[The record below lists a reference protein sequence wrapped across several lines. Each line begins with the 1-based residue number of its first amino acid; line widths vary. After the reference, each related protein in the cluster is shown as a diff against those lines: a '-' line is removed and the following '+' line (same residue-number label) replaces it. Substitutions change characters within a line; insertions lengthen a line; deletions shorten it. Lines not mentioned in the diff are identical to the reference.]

1 MLISDYFNLDYDDL
15 KDAGIFDAVLE
26 KDSAFFINIQRL
38 KETKCPEFKESY
50 SRIREFFESIATLLD
65 AAEVKGIEDK
75 FYRAA
80 LGKFQFHEVNGIN
93 LGFADSVT
101 GSGMGDVLRK
111 QIIGDAFD
119 LVKKGCRA
127 PELFELVGLFED
139 GIGPDRLSD
148 MIATIILPDIKAYT
162 KRIMNNYDLCESTY
176 PDIRFDNEGFALN
189 PNKGCQILLLPIDIL
204 HELPV
209 AKDWEDVDYAAS
221 QNETIRQEMNL
232 EVGRAWRKWASSEKK
247 AYFRNQLLGNRDI
260 FDRLIEA
267 YRGKR
272 EELFIPTS
280 NADYFVNSLFQHIKR
295 DVDFSTNEHGAI
307 DSLTGAL
314 EVIDIFKEWTENNRG
329 WAEINTSKE
338 KSIQRLIHLCSKN
351 YIKVNDFDFS
361 CEPNEGP
368 GPVDFKISR
377 GNDKTVIEIKL
388 SSNPDYLNGYNNQ
401 VKKYSDAEN
410 TDNMVYVFIDVGNP
424 VRRRTLEEMHERDL
438 RSGNRIPEVVIIDA
452 TEQLSASMRR

>member
-1 MLISDYFNLDYDDL
+1 MLISDYFNLDYEDL
-15 KDAGIFDAVLE
+15 DDAGIFDAVLE

-38 KETKCPEFKESY
+38 KETNCPEFQESY
-50 SRIREFFESIATLLD
+50 SRIREFFESIAVLLE
-65 AAEVKGIEDK
+65 AAESKSNDDK
-75 FYRAA
+75 FYRVA

-119 LVKKGCRA
+119 LVKKGCKA

-148 MIATIILPDIKAYT
+148 MIATIILPDIKVYT
-162 KRIMNNYDLCESTY
+162 KRIMDEYDLCEVAY
-176 PDIRFDNEGFALN
+176 PDVRFDKEGFAIN
-189 PNKGCQILLLPIDIL
+189 PYKECQILLLPIDIL

-221 QNETIRQEMNL
+221 QNSAIRQEMNL
-232 EVGRAWRKWASSEKK
+232 EVGKTWRKWASSQKK
-247 AYFRNQLLGNRDI
+247 AYFKNQLLGNRDI

-267 YRGKR
+267 YREKR
-272 EELFIPTS
+272 EELFIPIS
-280 NADYFVNSLFQHIKR
+280 NSDYFVRSLFQHIKR
-295 DVDFSTNEHGAI
+295 DINFASNEHGTV

-314 EVIDIFKEWTENNRG
+314 EVIDIFKDWTENNRG
-329 WAEINTSKE
+329 WAEINKGKE
-338 KSIQRLIHLCSKN
+338 KSVQRLIHLCAQY

-361 CEPNEGP
+361 CEPNDGP

-388 SSNPDYLNGYNNQ
+388 SSNQDYLNGYQNQ
-401 VKKYSDAEN
+401 VKRYADAEN

-424 VRRRTLEEMHERDL
+424 GRRRTLEVTHENDL
-438 RSGNRIPEVVIIDA
+438 ISGNRIPEVVIIDA
-452 TEQLSASMRR
+452 NEQLSASKRG

>member
-119 LVKKGCRA
+119 LVKKGCLA

-295 DVDFSTNEHGAI
+295 DVDFSTNENGAI

-329 WAEINTSKE
+329 WAEINKGKE

-388 SSNPDYLNGYNNQ
+388 SSNQDYLNGYNNQ
-401 VKKYSDAEN
+401 VKKYADAEN

-424 VRRRTLEEMHERDL
+424 GRRRTLEEMHERDL